1 LLCAATIS
9 CGRKG
14 PPLAPLRLVPAAP
27 AETRVR
33 RLGDQAQLRL
43 VLPTKN
49 AQSQG
54 RLELD
59 HIEIYAMTIAAGTPP
74 PANRDLLTS
83 KYAIGTIAVK
93 PPPSDDEPA
102 PAENAAAD
110 KRPAPGDT
118 VTFVEELTAE
128 KLKPVVLPVAAGR
141 RGAGAPPPD
150 PVPPVAPAAP
160 PAAPAAAPLARVP
173 GAPPAVP
180 PVPPLPTYPVR
191 VYGVR
196 GITKGGRPGPPAARV
211 QLPIVDVPPPP
222 TSIKASNTEK
232 SIVVEWAA
240 PAAPAPATLAY
251 NVYKPDGTAPLNPQ
265 PMTAATFES
274 PGVEFGTEQC
284 FAVRSVEPI
293 GGVPIESAL
302 SAPVCFTPKDTFAPA
317 APKGVGAVARPG
329 VVDITWDPNTEP
341 DLAGYL
347 VLRGEAANE
356 APVQL
361 TPAPIADTHY
371 LDSTAMPDVL
381 YSYFIVAID
390 KSTPPN
396 RSTPSTRYQITA
408 K

>member
-1 LLCAATIS
+1 MQ
-9 CGRKG
+9 
-14 PPLAPLRLVPAAP
+14 P
-27 AETRVR
+27 
-33 RLGDQAQLRL
+33 
-43 VLPTKN
+43 
-49 AQSQG
+49 QG

-59 HIEIYAMTIAAGTPP
+59 HQDLCDDDRSRYSAS
-74 PANRDLLTS
+74 ANRDLLTS
-83 KYAIGTIAVK
+83 KYADR
-93 PPPSDDEPA
+93 DDRGE
-102 PAENAAAD
+102 AAAERRRTGAGRA
-110 KRPAPGDT
+110 RPPTSAAPGET
-118 VTFVEELTAE
+118 VTFVEQLTSEASRSSAGAGRTSRRGRA
-128 KLKPVVLPVAAGR
+128 AAGGAAGGCLCPGGRAWHAGTCRGRAAAPGR
-141 RGAGAPPPD
+141 RPPGAT
-150 PVPPVAPAAP
+150 P
-160 PAAPAAAPLARVP
+160 PAAGATAAG
-173 GAPPAVP
+173 GAGPIAADVSG
-180 PVPPLPTYPVR
+180 R
-191 VYGVR
+191 AHGVR

-251 NVYKPDGTAPLNPQ
+251 NVYKPDGTVPLNPQ
-265 PMTAATFES
+265 PMTAVTFES

-302 SAPVCFTPKDTFAPA
+302 SVPVCFTPKDTFAPA

-371 LDSTAMPDVL
+371 LDSTARPDVL

-390 KSTPPN
+390 KPTTAQPE
-396 RSTPSTRYQITA
+396 RSVNALSDHRQMKRYDRVEQDGRQRHA
-408 K
+408 VEKNGD